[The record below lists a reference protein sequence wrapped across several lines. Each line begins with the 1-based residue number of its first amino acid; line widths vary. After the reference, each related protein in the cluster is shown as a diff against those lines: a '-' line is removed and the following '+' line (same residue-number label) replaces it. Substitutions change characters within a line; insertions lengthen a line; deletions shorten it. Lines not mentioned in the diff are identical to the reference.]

1 MTPVDARK
9 ISPMGAPVAT
19 SQSISTAED
28 TAQAT
33 LKTPVSAPVHA
44 IAGGATWL
52 CEGTSCVTTSETI
65 GDTLSVWSCKTLV
78 QTVGPVTSYSLG
90 AKSLTPAQ
98 VDRCNK

>member
-1 MTPVDARK
+1 MK
-9 ISPMGAPVAT
+9 IQMLALAAALSMAAGSAF
-19 SQSISTAED
+19 AED

-33 LKTPVSAPVHA
+33 LKTPVTAPVHT

-52 CEGTSCVTTSETI
+52 CQGTSCVTTSETI

>member
-1 MTPVDARK
+1 MK
-9 ISPMGAPVAT
+9 IQMLALAAALSMAAGSAF
-19 SQSISTAED
+19 AED

-90 AKSLTPAQ
+90 GKSLTPAQ

>member
-1 MTPVDARK
+1 MK
-9 ISPMGAPVAT
+9 IQMIALAAALSMAAGSAF
-19 SQSISTAED
+19 AED

-44 IAGGATWL
+44 VAGGATWL
-52 CEGTSCVTTSETI
+52 CQGASCVTTSETI

-78 QTVGPVTSYSLG
+78 QSAGPVSSYSLG

-98 VDRCNK
+98 IDRCNK

>member
-1 MTPVDARK
+1 MK
-9 ISPMGAPVAT
+9 IQMLSLAAALSMAAGSAF
-19 SQSISTAED
+19 AED

>member
-1 MTPVDARK
+1 MK
-9 ISPMGAPVAT
+9 IQMLALAAALSMAAGSAF
-19 SQSISTAED
+19 AED